1 MFEPTLIQPVR
12 IVGPAGWIGHIPFAS
27 WLTAR
32 LQPAIF
38 VELGTHTGNSYLAFC
53 QAVQESRLGTKCY
66 AVDTWQGDEHSGFY
80 GDDVFIDL
88 SNYHNNYYGAFSQLL
103 RMTFDDA
110 VSSFG
115 DGSIDLLHID
125 GLHTYEA
132 VKHDF
137 ATWLPKLSR
146 RAVVLFHDT
155 NVRERGFG
163 VWQLWEELS
172 KRYPNMHFEHS
183 HGLGVL
189 FVGKDIPSGIED
201 MLRVYQEDALMVKKL
216 FAYLGQRL
224 SQQFELTILNQA
236 IVQRDGDIANLN
248 RAVAQRDG
256 DIANLNRTV
265 AQRDG
270 DIANLNQ
277 AVAQRDGDIANLNQ
291 AVAQRDGDI
300 ANLFQAVS
308 ERDLQ
313 LAAHSEAIN
322 NLLDST
328 SWRLTRPLRFLSR
341 LLSGRLGNS

>member
-53 QAVQESRLGTKCY
+53 QAVQEARLGTKCY

-115 DGSIDLLHID
+115 DGSVDLLHID

-189 FVGKDIPSGIED
+189 FVGKDIPSGIQD

-236 IVQRDGDIANLN
+236 IVQRDGDIANLSQ
-248 RAVAQRDG
+248 AVAQRDTE
-256 DIANLNRTV
+256 IALRNADN
-265 AQRDG
+265 
-270 DIANLNQ
+270 ANLNQ
-277 AVAQRDGDIANLNQ
+277 AVAQRDGDIASLNQ